1 MKNTITWIVKILL
14 SLSGLMLIFAGF
26 QWGFMPEANFETYN
40 VAIEGIAGLSMVQTD
55 ISAPLI
61 AGGIFLLLFVIKG
74 NEWFLPM
81 FIFGAVYLVV
91 RALTLF
97 TIGFD
102 NGALFG
108 VVFEAIV
115 LALLF
120 ALKKLRE

>member
-1 MKNTITWIVKILL
+1 MKNTITWGLKILL
-14 SLSGLMLIFAGF
+14 GLSGLMLIFSGF

-40 VAIEGIAGLSMVQTD
+40 IAIEGIAGRSMVQTD

-61 AGGIFLLLFVIKG
+61 TGGIFLILFAFKG

-81 FIFGAVYLVV
+81 FIFGITYLVV

-102 NGALFG
+102 NGTLFG
-108 VVFEAIV
+108 VVFEAII